1 MQKPLGHPDETT
13 AAGEEIVFR
22 FLQIND
28 THYQTDA
35 LQPPPLNF
43 QGSNRRAEWLCE
55 ALRRGDFI
63 PPVDFLLHVG
73 DLVNTAYESEFAAI
87 KHLLDRTGIPYHT
100 TVGNHDN
107 HNLEGDSEKEAPY
120 RQIIGDQFHYTFTH
134 KGLGFVVA
142 NNSGSATPELT
153 AQAIDD
159 RERHLRSHLESH
171 VDRPVIIA
179 CHIPVVPMRE
189 EAVLK
194 SSFDIP
200 TYKVAEPG
208 MLNIIEEHR
217 DHVSAVLGGHLHL
230 SGLVRQNGINHID
243 VSGTA
248 GYPHDIALHTV
259 TREALITK
267 LIALPD
273 ELHDPSTNIHG
284 KPFQDKNFTD
294 STHLDHSTYLR
305 GRVDERTVRTALK
318 LPLRA

>member
-1 MQKPLGHPDETT
+1 MQKPLGQPDETL

-43 QGSNRRAEWLCE
+43 QGSNRRAEWLWE

-87 KHLLDRTGIPYHT
+87 KHLLDRTGSPYHT

>member
-1 MQKPLGHPDETT
+1 MPTPAAHPRDTLAT
-13 AAGEEIVFR
+13 GEEIVFR

-43 QGSNRRAEWLCE
+43 QGANRRAEWLCE
-55 ALRRGDFI
+55 ALRRGGFI
-63 PPVDFLLHVG
+63 PPVDFILHVG
-73 DLVNTAYESEFAAI
+73 DLVNTAYESEFVAF
-87 KHLLDRTGIPYHT
+87 KRLLDHTGIPYHT

-107 HNLEGDSEKEAPY
+107 HSAEGDAEKEAPY
-120 RQIIGDQFHYTFTH
+120 RQIIGDQFHHTFTY

-153 AQAIDD
+153 KQAIDE

-171 VDRPVIIA
+171 ANRPIIVA
-179 CHIPVVPMRE
+179 CHIPVVPMRD

-194 SSFDIP
+194 SSFDLP

-208 MLNIIEEHR
+208 MLSIIEQHR
-217 DHVSAVLGGHLHL
+217 HHVSVVLSGHLHL
-230 SGLVRQNGINHID
+230 SGVVRQNEINHID

-259 TREALITK
+259 ARDELITEF
-267 LIALPD
+267 IALPD

-284 KPFQDKNFTD
+284 KPFQDQDFTD
-294 STHLDHSTYLR
+294 PTHPDHCSYLR
-305 GRVDERTVRTALK
+305 GRTDERTVRTPWK
-318 LPLRA
+318 LPLRG

>member
-1 MQKPLGHPDETT
+1 MQKPLGQPDETL

-200 TYKVAEPG
+200 T
-208 MLNIIEEHR
+208 
-217 DHVSAVLGGHLHL
+217 
-230 SGLVRQNGINHID
+230 
-243 VSGTA
+243 
-248 GYPHDIALHTV
+248 
-259 TREALITK
+259 
-267 LIALPD
+267 
-273 ELHDPSTNIHG
+273 
-284 KPFQDKNFTD
+284 
-294 STHLDHSTYLR
+294 
-305 GRVDERTVRTALK
+305 
-318 LPLRA
+318 